1 MGKSAHNY
9 GATSYGWPNKGQMRS
24 VVEPAAND
32 IRGDSRKAE
41 QTTPT
46 QNNGQGEGSPLT
58 PTAMTTE
65 VDQTNHDRQGP
76 ELLHFRSDQT
86 PVPTLQEDASS
97 TFSGGLRAESSIGAT
112 APYYAKKL

>member
-1 MGKSAHNY
+1 
-9 GATSYGWPNKGQMRS
+9 MRS
-24 VVEPAAND
+24 IVELAAND

-46 QNNGQGEGSPLT
+46 PNNGQGEGSPST
-58 PTAMTTE
+58 PTATTTE
-65 VDQTNHDRQGP
+65 GDPTNHDRQGP

-86 PVPTLQEDASS
+86 PVPPLHEDASS
-97 TFSGGLRAESSIGAT
+97 TLSGGLKVESSIGAT